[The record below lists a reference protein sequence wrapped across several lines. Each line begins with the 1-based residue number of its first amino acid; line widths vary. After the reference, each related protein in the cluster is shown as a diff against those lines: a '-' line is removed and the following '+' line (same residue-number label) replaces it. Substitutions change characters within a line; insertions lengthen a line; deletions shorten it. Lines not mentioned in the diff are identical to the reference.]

1 MDIEIAQ
8 IGNMSQSGSSLLKSI
23 QNNSTPILDL
33 LVRESIQNSLD
44 AARPGRRYV
53 KVEFQIGEFPPKK
66 LNAFLKGSER
76 LLNRRFSQPL
86 AKYLAIRDSETEG
99 LTGKLSSRELTEY
112 ESYGNLLKLVYE
124 IGQAQ
129 DKKGAGGSWGLGKT
143 VYFRIGIGMVFYY
156 SRIETGR
163 GKYESRLAVTHVE
176 DETVPDKSIIPHDS
190 KGKRRGIAWWGA
202 QDPKDPNRTIPLT
215 DEKEINR
222 ILNVF
227 GYEPYKGSETGTSV
241 IIPYIDEKKLLENN
255 RIEYVNNLEQSNNPY
270 WYNSLFEYLVIAI
283 QRWYAPKIDNHDI
296 DRVYLKPIVI
306 DRSAGKAHGERK
318 IQIDSENMEPAFKAV
333 RDLFNLAYFKI
344 RKREYCSELSLYGI
358 DARSEKIQQNNVF
371 VVCERGRISGA
382 VAFASVTRRFLRM
395 GPPNNNYS
403 PYYYYGLPDEGDDS
417 HLPIMSYARKPGM
430 VVQYT
435 DTGKWVH
442 GVPAQTDDTYLIAM
456 FVLDS
461 DQCFLPS
468 FGFPE
473 EENTLEDYIRSTEN
487 ADHMKWEDITY
498 HNQPLKIIQNT
509 QKGII
514 KRILRSYKPDTS
526 VSGGTTDKKLSSDL
540 GQLLLP
546 PEGFG
551 TDPRRK
557 KHEPKPPKVSV
568 SSSKT
573 SRPQFKIENTR
584 YTPQGL
590 SIEAVLTAGDEIKKP
605 VSIVTSVSSETGDIS
620 VKNWDEEMYT
630 QYPFDI
636 RDLDIAVESL
646 TSKKPAAW
654 SSVEG
659 IFKTVGG
666 ITIARLLT
674 QDRICYGVKIDASGK
689 KKIKLKIRML
699 VRTADKSL
707 TASFSVKE

>member
-53 KVEFQIGEFPPKK
+53 RVEFQIGEFTPKK
-66 LNAFLKGSER
+66 LNTFLKGSEN
-76 LLNRRFSQPL
+76 LLNRRFPGST

-99 LTGKLSSRELTEY
+99 LTGKLSSRELTEQ

-129 DKKGAGGSWGLGKT
+129 EKKGAGGSWGLGKT

-156 SRIETGR
+156 SRVETRR
-163 GKYESRLAVTHVE
+163 GKFESRLAVTHVE
-176 DETVPDKSIIPHDS
+176 DETVPEKSIIPHDS

-202 QDPKDPNRTIPLT
+202 ADPEEPNRTIPLT

-222 ILNVF
+222 ILKVF

-255 RIEYVNNLEQSNNPY
+255 RIEYINNLDQPNNPY
-270 WYNSLFEYLVIAI
+270 WYKSLYEYLVIAI
-283 QRWYAPKIDNHDI
+283 QRWYAPKIDNRSIHS
-296 DRVYLKPIVI
+296 VYLKPVVNSRCGA
-306 DRSAGKAHGERK
+306 DAHDEK
-318 IQIDSENMEPAFKAV
+318 WIEINSENMEPTFKAV
-333 RDLFNLAYFKI
+333 QDLFNMAYFEI
-344 RKREYCSELSLYGI
+344 RERKYHSELSFYGI
-358 DARSEKIQQNNVF
+358 DAISERISLNNVF
-371 VVCERGRISGA
+371 ADSGRKKISGV
-382 VAFASVTRRFLRM
+382 VAFASITRSYLHM
-395 GPPNNNYS
+395 GPPDNNYS

-417 HLPIMSYARKPGM
+417 HQPIMCYARKPGM

-435 DTGKWVH
+435 DAGKWVH
-442 GVPAQTDDTYLIAM
+442 GIPSQTDDTYLTAM

-461 DQCFLPS
+461 DQRFKSS

-473 EENTLEDYIRSTEN
+473 EDNTLEDYIRSTEN

-509 QKGII
+509 QKGVV
-514 KRILRSYKPDTS
+514 KKILRSYKPDTQM
-526 VSGGTTDKKLSSDL
+526 SGGTTDKKLSSDL

-551 TDPRRK
+551 TDPKRK
-557 KHEPKPPKVSV
+557 KHAPKPPKI
-568 SSSKT
+568 SSSAGGS
-573 SRPQFKIENTR
+573 SRLQLKIENVR
-584 YTPQGL
+584 YTSQGL
-590 SIEAVLTAGDEIKKP
+590 SVEANLAAGNEIKKP
-605 VSIVTSVSSETGDIS
+605 ASIVTSVSSETGNIS
-620 VKNWDEEMYT
+620 VKKWDDEMYT
-630 QYPFDI
+630 PYPFDI

-646 TSKKPAAW
+646 SSKKQPVW

-659 IFKTVGG
+659 VFKTVGG
-666 ITIARLLT
+666 ITIRRLLT
-674 QDRICYGVKIDASGK
+674 QDRVCYGIKIDASGK
-689 KKIKLKIRML
+689 KNIKMKIRML
-699 VRTADKSL
+699 VRIADKSL